1 MKTNDSRLLSAMRRI
16 TRRPARPGP
25 RSANTPRDWQQLI
38 ESELDALNR
47 RLSSIEAR
55 MTVVFYLVVILTITT
70 IVTNASAAEQLM
82 RGVLQIK

>member
-1 MKTNDSRLLSAMRRI
+1 MKKNDSHLLSAIRRF
-16 TRRPARPGP
+16 TRRPAPP
-25 RSANTPRDWQQLI
+25 AQRSHNDPRDWQQLI

-70 IVTNASAAEQLM
+70 VTNANAAEQLM

>member
-1 MKTNDSRLLSAMRRI
+1 MKTNDSHLMSAMRRL
-16 TRRPARPGP
+16 TRRTARPALRLSNDP
-25 RSANTPRDWQQLI
+25 HDWQQLI
-38 ESELDALNR
+38 ESELNALNR

-70 IVTNASAAEQLM
+70 IVTNANAAEQLM